1 MRNPT
6 VTLAPPTL
14 LLHRSTAILQKT
26 TKRLIQMNPIQE
38 SVNRVKC
45 AAQGKR
51 RERDR
56 EAYGKS
62 YMSII

>member
-1 MRNPT
+1 M
-6 VTLAPPTL
+6 
-14 LLHRSTAILQKT
+14 

-45 AAQGKR
+45 AAHGER
-51 RERDR
+51 RESDG

-62 YMSII
+62 DVSII